1 MNSYIEVIVVLPD
14 TYGGNSYLV
23 PVYINQNIDSNELCG
38 YVVPEQRLVCM
49 QYSDSDEWL
58 RIEEIID
65 ASPNQN
71 NIIGGYINRSFT
83 FEIKADE
90 EYNSSLDKLTER
102 EMVYD
107 IYSRFRFGK
116 AVEDPDKYRIYSIE
130 NNYDYN
136 YEENQDLIPP
146 TAFVK
151 KINAKLITSMPH
163 TLSKNI
169 SKLHTVNIPIEGDLS
184 TVKATVYGKVQ
195 VILAYLEKA
204 MVDVSSIIDTEY
216 VSVGYNNHYKE
227 IYPIDITN
235 NDDLSNL
242 PDIINT
248 NQNTVTATKFILS
261 WDAPNF
267 AGRDNLKI
275 YYIDIDDGNLLNG

>member
-14 TYGGNSYLV
+14 TYGGNSPSI
-23 PVYINQNIDSNELCG
+23 PVYRYQNIDSNELRG
-38 YVVPEQRLVCM
+38 YVIPGQRLVCM

-58 RIEEIID
+58 KIENIID
-65 ASPNQN
+65 ANPSQS
-71 NIIGGYINRSFT
+71 NIIGAYINRSFI

-90 EYNSSLDKLTER
+90 EYDSSLDKLTER

-130 NNYDYN
+130 NNYN
-136 YEENQDLIPP
+136 YEENRDLIPP

-163 TLSKNI
+163 TISKNI
-169 SKLHTVNIPIEGDLS
+169 SKLHTINIPIEGDLS

-204 MVDVSSIIDTEY
+204 MVDVSGIIDTEHT
-216 VSVGYNNHYKE
+216 SVEYNNNYKE
-227 IYPIDITN
+227 VYPIDITN
-235 NDDLSNL
+235 DDDQRNL

-248 NQNTVTATKFILS
+248 NQDTVTATKFILS